1 MTLQS
6 TGFRPFIVIVLVL
19 LMATAC
25 RPDAAPPPATSS
37 APATGAAAPPEPTAI
52 AASEPAGSIA
62 PATTPAPSAGVYPAD
77 VKTGII
83 DIDAVIAA
91 ALSGEPEQLRP
102 LLGLLTTPCTLADGL
117 GGPPKC
123 AAGEAEGSDVTVFPF
138 LGAEGGFAREDE
150 LDGLLDSL
158 DIGGLYGVYIVPP
171 DAPEEPYWPSGDYG
185 LVFTGNGTPSAYTLL
200 MAGGRIVRIVYHMGQ
215 SPAEAFDS
223 GRGEIILSPLE

>member
-6 TGFRPFIVIVLVL
+6 TSFRSFILTVLVL
-19 LMATAC
+19 LMASGC
-25 RPDAAPPPATSS
+25 RPDAAPPPATPS
-37 APATGAAAPPEPTAI
+37 ATVNGDAAPVDATATTE
-52 AASEPAGSIA
+52 SEPAGSVLQE
-62 PATTPAPSAGVYPAD
+62 TTPALSASAYPSGVE
-77 VKTGII
+77 TGII

-91 ALSGEPEQLRP
+91 ALSGDPEQLRP
-102 LLGLLTTPCTLADGL
+102 LLGLLTTPCTLAEGL

-123 AAGEAEGSDVTVFPF
+123 TAGEAEGSEVTAFPF
-138 LGAEGGFAREDE
+138 LGSEGGFAREDE

-158 DIGGLYGVYIVPP
+158 DIGGLYGVYIVPR
-171 DAPEEPYWPSGDYG
+171 DAAEEPYWPSGDYG

-200 MAGGRIVRIVYHMGQ
+200 MAEGRVVRIVYHMGQ